1 MTLDQIR
8 ARAKEAVTTS
18 PEKSDYLED
27 TTENNIKQ
35 LSRTPSKSS
44 LKSKDKSERSKS
56 LTPERSIR
64 YKFYFLP

>member
-8 ARAKEAVTTS
+8 ARAKEAVTIS
-18 PEKSDYLED
+18 PEKSDNLENFS
-27 TTENNIKQ
+27 ENKIKQ

-44 LKSKDKSERSKS
+44 FKSKEKSEQSKS

-64 YKFYFLP
+64 

>member
-8 ARAKEAVTTS
+8 ARAKEAVTIS
-18 PEKSDYLED
+18 PEKSDNLENFS
-27 TTENNIKQ
+27 ENNIKQ

-44 LKSKDKSERSKS
+44 LKSKEKSEQSKS

-64 YKFYFLP
+64 YRFNLLL